1 MADSISRSIAKSFTW
16 RITATITTILIAYF
30 ITGNVETAVM
40 IGGVEFF
47 AKMFIY
53 FLHERLWTSIPKL
66 DKN

>member
-30 ITGNVETAVM
+30 ITGNVGTAVM

>member
-30 ITGNVETAVM
+30 ITGNIETAVM